1 MTTTHDTHDTLL
13 DFLRAL
19 EDGGKLDRYNRPY
32 LDRLLTEHHLSLND
46 VKQRPPLISRA
57 YDVTYKKTLLQLLE
71 YEFSQIS
78 QANILTV
85 AEKHAFDVHKTR
97 EELRNGEV
105 ERMRKPASRYTV
117 LPSCPTHPELKAYY
131 QELDR
136 KDRNEY
142 EKFFSSV
149 PPKSAPPPKAKF
161 DGLEPYRLLLGV
173 DRQATK
179 EQIIAAYR
187 AKALKCHPDKNG
199 DEDLFKAIAE
209 ARDKLLASI

>member
-1 MTTTHDTHDTLL
+1 MTTTHDTRDTLL

-32 LDRLLTEHHLSLND
+32 LDRLLTEHQLTMAD
-46 VKQRPPLISRA
+46 VKKQPPLIARA
-57 YDVTYKKTLLQLLE
+57 YDVPYKKTLLQLLE
-71 YEFSQIS
+71 YEFNQIS
-78 QANILTV
+78 QANIQKV
-85 AEKHAFDVHKTR
+85 AENHAFDLKKTR
-97 EELRNGEV
+97 EELHSGEV
-105 ERMRKPASRYTV
+105 EKMQKPSSRH

-136 KDRNEY
+136 KDRKAY